1 MPITNFAELIEAAQ
15 AVGPKRIAIAAAHD
29 LVVLISAEEL
39 QKLGIAVAH
48 LVGDKPAI
56 EDLAQEHHLDLN
68 GMTIVHEP
76 DAGRA
81 AQHAVA
87 MAREGQADVVIKGQ
101 LKTPQ
106 ILGAALDRERGI
118 RERKL
123 LTHVGLFEV
132 PGFDRIIYV
141 SDSGVILSP
150 TIEQKLA
157 IIQNVIEVAH
167 KFGLERPR
175 VAILSATEVVNPK
188 IPNSIEALA
197 LTRMAEQGWIEGAM
211 VDGPLTLDVAVSS
224 EAAYIKGVESPVAGN
239 ADILIVPGVVAGNTA
254 AKAIQYLAGGRMAG
268 LVVGAKVPIIINS
281 RADTADTRLLST
293 AMAVVLAASSQPHRP
308 DFQ

>member
-1 MPITNFAELIEAAQ
+1 MPITNFTELIEAAQ
-15 AVGPKRIAIAAAHD
+15 AVGPKCIAIAAAHD
-29 LVVLISAEEL
+29 PAVLISAEEL
-39 QKLGIAVAH
+39 QKLGIVIAH

-56 EDLAQEHHLDLN
+56 EVIAQERHLDLS

-76 DAGRA
+76 DTGRA

-118 RERKL
+118 RQKKL

-132 PGFDRIIYV
+132 PGFDRIIYM

-150 TIEQKLA
+150 TIEQKVV
-157 IIQNVIEVAH
+157 IIQNVVEVAH

-175 VAILSATEVVNPK
+175 VAILAATEVVDPK

-197 LTRMAEQGWIEGAM
+197 LTRMAEDGWVEGAI

-224 EAAYIKGVESPVAGN
+224 EAARIKGVESPVAGN

-293 AMAVVLAASSQPHRP
+293 AMAVVLAGSSQSHQPVV
-308 DFQ
+308 